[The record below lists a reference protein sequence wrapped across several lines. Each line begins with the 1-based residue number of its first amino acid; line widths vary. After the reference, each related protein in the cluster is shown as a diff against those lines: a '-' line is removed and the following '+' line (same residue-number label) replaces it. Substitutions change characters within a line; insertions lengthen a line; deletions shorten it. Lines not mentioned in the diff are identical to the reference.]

1 MTPAEL
7 EDTVY
12 DSYELAE
19 TFRKIGDI
27 IKDEILP
34 ADWHFQSPAYA
45 EKTGVVSTPNSEKS
59 A

>member
-19 TFRKIGDI
+19 TFRKIGNI

-34 ADWHFQSPAYA
+34 TDWHFQSPAYA
-45 EKTGVVSTPNSEKS
+45 EKTGVVSTPKSEKS